1 MAGNFSMGGLI
12 DLNRLASDAS
22 WRQVIRRAEQARSEV
37 EASGRRSHELDMDER
52 KSLRETCQK
61 FEAIFVGYMLKQM
74 RQTVPESS
82 LFPETPAEKIYRSM
96 LDDEVAQAACK
107 TGGIGLAD
115 MIFNDL
121 LNNNT
126 REEQSDR
133 GEKESEI
140 KMGEESA
147 KVSGLTHR

>member
-37 EASGRRSHELDMDER
+37 EASRSHSHELDGDER

-74 RQTVPESS
+74 RKTVPQSS

-115 MIFNDL
+115 MVFNDL
-121 LNNNT
+121 VNT
-126 REEQSDR
+126 WEEQSDK
-133 GEKESEI
+133 GEKEPEI

>member
-1 MAGNFSMGGLI
+1 MSGLI

-22 WRQVIRRAEQARSEV
+22 WQRVIRRAEQARSEV
-37 EASGRRSHELDMDER
+37 DASRSRSHELERDER
-52 KSLRETCQK
+52 KSLREACQK

-74 RQTVPESS
+74 RKTVPESS
-82 LFPETPAEKIYRSM
+82 LLPETPAERIYRSM

-107 TGGIGLAD
+107 GGGIGLAD
-115 MIFNDL
+115 MIFNGL
-121 LNNNT
+121 VNNT
-126 REEQSDR
+126 REEQSDK
-133 GEKESEI
+133 GEREPDI